1 MLPRQSADRRNVY
14 GGTGQSW
21 SRGRGSV
28 SSICVEY
35 SRVVL
40 LVGLVEAEEMDSWVR
55 DKVAIDG
62 EPAVGERWENGEPVD
77 GFLIVK

>member
-1 MLPRQSADRRNVY
+1 
-14 GGTGQSW
+14 
-21 SRGRGSV
+21 
-28 SSICVEY
+28 
-35 SRVVL
+35 
-40 LVGLVEAEEMDSWVR
+40 LVEAEEMDSWVR